1 MFTSK
6 ATESGLT
13 PHLKELFVGHQKL
26 VLRLK
31 HRVGIDGQIA
41 LHIAIKG
48 SMAKRS
54 ELDANL
60 IYHSMN
66 GNNRRNS
73 VRSSCFDWLEVFGVK
88 AKLIKNIWRFQEY
101 TECEEINSV

>member
-6 ATESGLT
+6 AIESGLT

-31 HRVGIDGQIA
+31 HRVGIDGQIS
-41 LHIAIKG
+41 LHIVIKR
-48 SMAKRS
+48 SIAKRS
-54 ELDANL
+54 ELGANL
-60 IYHSMN
+60 IYRSMN
-66 GNNRRNS
+66 GNKRRNS
-73 VRSSCFDWLEVFGVK
+73 VRSSCFNWLEVFGMK
-88 AKLIKNIWRFQEY
+88 AQLIENIRRFQEY